1 VGKNSNKPDLFA
13 VLAFIVVLGV
23 IASGLAQG
31 MSTTPEARAS
41 QLAAAKPTIHAVTL
55 QP

>member
-31 MSTTPEARAS
+31 MSSSPEARAA
-41 QLAAAKPTIHAVTL
+41 QLADAKSTTHATSL
-55 QP
+55 KP